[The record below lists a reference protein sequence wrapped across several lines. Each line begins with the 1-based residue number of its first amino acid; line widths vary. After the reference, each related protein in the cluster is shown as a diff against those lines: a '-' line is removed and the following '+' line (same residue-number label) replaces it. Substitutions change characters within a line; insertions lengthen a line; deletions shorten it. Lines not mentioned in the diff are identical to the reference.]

1 MYILYS
7 YDIVSEIL
15 AQPYSISTL
24 ETLYSRL
31 TVYTTTSTSTTATT
45 ATSTIDSTV
54 VGDVGYQYLRLIS
67 REDAIK
73 VRTIFYCAV

>member
-1 MYILYS
+1 M
-7 YDIVSEIL
+7 

-31 TVYTTTSTSTTATT
+31 TVYTTTSSPTTATTT